1 MWLWVAFGVIITISF
16 ILDVGLCGT
25 RRQTSHLSIRQ
36 AITLSI
42 IWILVA
48 FAFNIGLYIYTDTA
62 TALQFLASYLL
73 EKGLS
78 VDNVFVFYI
87 IFEHF
92 QIPERFQRRV
102 LQWGILGAL
111 LMRALFIATGIQ
123 LLERFHWVIFVF
135 GGILVYTGVKLFFDS
150 DDDDEHENF
159 GNRWWIKLIQRYIP
173 YVDEYGDGAFFISIQ
188 TSLVPPVTQLFA
200 TRLFF
205 ALITV
210 ELMDA
215 VFALDSIPAIL
226 SLTSDPLVVYTSNIF
241 AILGLRAL
249 YFAISGMVSEFHFL
263 KYGLAIILV
272 FIGVKMLI
280 SEYYKIPLVTALLFI
295 VAVIVIS
302 VVASLYMKVK
312 KDRGKAKNEDEV
324 SSVVV
329 NI

>member
-1 MWLWVAFGVIITISF
+1 LWIVFGVIITVSF

-25 RRQTSHLSIRQ
+25 RRQTGHLSIRQ
-36 AITLSI
+36 AVTLSI

-48 FAFNIGLYIYTDTA
+48 FSFNIGLYFYTDTA

-111 LMRALFIATGIQ
+111 FMRALFITTGIQ
-123 LLERFHWVIFVF
+123 LLERFHWVIFIF
-135 GGILVYTGVKLFFDS
+135 GGILVYTGLKLMFDK
-150 DDDDEHENF
+150 DDDGEHENF
-159 GNRWWIKLIQRYIP
+159 GNRWWIKLFQRYIP
-173 YVDEYGDGAFFISIQ
+173 YVDEYGDGQFFITIQ
-188 TSLVPPVTQLFA
+188 TLTPPSSKRYA

-263 KYGLAIILV
+263 KYGLAIILI

-280 SEYYKIPLVTALLFI
+280 SEYYKIPLITALLFI
-295 VAVIVIS
+295 VVVIVGS
-302 VVASLYMKVK
+302 VFASLYMAK
-312 KDRGKAKNEDEV
+312 KDTYKKNDDEINL
-324 SSVVV
+324 SVVV

>member
-1 MWLWVAFGVIITISF
+1 MLVVWIIFGTIITVSF
-16 ILDVGLCGT
+16 ILDVGLCSN
-25 RRQTSHLSIRQ
+25 RRQSNLLSIRQ
-36 AITLSI
+36 AVTLSI
-42 IWILVA
+42 IWILIA
-48 FAFNIGLYIYTDTA
+48 FAFNIGLYIYFDSS

-92 QIPERFQRRV
+92 QIPERYQRRV
-102 LQWGILGAL
+102 LQWGIIGAL

-123 LLERFHWVIFVF
+123 LLERFHWVIFIF
-135 GGILVYTGVKLFFDS
+135 GGILVYTGMKLFFEGG
-150 DDDDEHENF
+150 DDDGEHENF
-159 GNRWWIKLIQRYIP
+159 GNKWWIRLIQRYIP
-173 YVDEYGDGAFFISIQ
+173 YIDDYGDGAFFIRIHTNN
-188 TSLVPPVTQLFA
+188 TSQLHA

-263 KYGLAIILV
+263 KYGLAVILV
-272 FIGVKMLI
+272 FIGGKMLI
-280 SEYYKIPLVTALLFI
+280 SEYYKIPLVSALLFI
-295 VAVIVIS
+295 VVVIVVS

-312 KDRGKAKNEDEV
+312 KDKVKDDDKP

-329 NI
+329 NV